1 MDNSSTPRVLPD
13 TATTTPAP
21 QDALEQAARLS
32 AQARRSTRWYASY
45 LLVFAAGS
53 FVASV
58 LTGALRGPY
67 GVLIT
72 TLLWAAFLVVTTLW
86 IARKKTSIKGMT
98 RLHLPVMV
106 GWGLAW
112 TSTVLI
118 GEHYFAD
125 RIGWWVLG
133 GAAVALSPLIGA
145 ALAFRRTA

>member
-13 TATTTPAP
+13 TATTSAP

-32 AQARRSTRWYASY
+32 GQARRSTRWYGSY

-53 FVASV
+53 FAVSV
-58 LTGALRGPY
+58 LTGALQGPS
-67 GVLIT
+67 GVLVT
-72 TLLWAAFLVVTTLW
+72 TLLWVAFLTVTTIW
-86 IARKKTSIKGMT
+86 IARKKTAIRGMN
-98 RLHLPVMV
+98 RLHLPVMLF
-106 GWGLAW
+106 WALAW
-112 TSTVLI
+112 GATVLI

-133 GAAVALSPLIGA
+133 GVAVALPPLVGA